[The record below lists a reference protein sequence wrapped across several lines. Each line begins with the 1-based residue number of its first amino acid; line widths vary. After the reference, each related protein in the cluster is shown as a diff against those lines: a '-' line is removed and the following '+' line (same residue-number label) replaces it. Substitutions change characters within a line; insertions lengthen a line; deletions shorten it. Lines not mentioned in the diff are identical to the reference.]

1 MQKDAVNRKS
11 PLGVHNAIGCVL
23 LWIAVMRPDRRTA
36 IKWLRVAIREHNRE
50 TTTFMKYHWTLAPNF
65 GCLSFRKSHST

>member
-1 MQKDAVNRKS
+1 M
-11 PLGVHNAIGCVL
+11 
-23 LWIAVMRPDRRTA
+23 DRCDEARQA
-36 IKWLRVAIREHNRE
+36 NSNQWLRVAIREHNRE

>member
-36 IKWLRVAIREHNRE
+36 IKWLRVAIREHSR
-50 TTTFMKYHWTLAPNF
+50 KAQ
-65 GCLSFRKSHST
+65 LS